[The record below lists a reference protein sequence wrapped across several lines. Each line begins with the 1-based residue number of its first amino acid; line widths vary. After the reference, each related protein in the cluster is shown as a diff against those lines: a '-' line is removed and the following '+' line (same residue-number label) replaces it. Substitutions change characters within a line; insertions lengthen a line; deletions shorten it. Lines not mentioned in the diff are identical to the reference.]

1 MYAPTSLFEAQNIFS
16 DNQNE
21 NFNSN
26 FEDET
31 IKTIYQ
37 EPEPVRDYA
46 PIEIMPPNKIELNET
61 KVVPIFDAAKILNE
75 EKQEAGKNNKNIL
88 ILAGVGLAL
97 FFLLKK

>member
-1 MYAPTSLFEAQNIFS
+1 MYAYPELLETQNYFS
-16 DNQNE
+16 DNKTE
-21 NFNSN
+21 NFDAN

-46 PIEIMPPNKIELNET
+46 PIEIMPPNKLNLNET
-61 KVVPIFDAAKILNE
+61 KEGAIFDAVKILNE
-75 EKQEAGKNNKNIL
+75 EKQGAEKKKNNLL

>member
-1 MYAPTSLFEAQNIFS
+1 MYAYPELLETQNYFS

-21 NFNSN
+21 NFNTS

-37 EPEPVRDYA
+37 EPAPVRDYA
-46 PIEIMPPNKIELNET
+46 PIEIMPPNKIQLNET
-61 KVVPIFDAAKILNE
+61 KDGAIFDAVKVLNE
-75 EKQEAGKNNKNIL
+75 EKPDTEKKKNNLL
-88 ILAGVGLAL
+88 IFAGVGLAL